1 MDDKIYYEFLAKAT
15 GGDVSGVGYVVGN
28 KVPFKQASSAIKFV
42 RSAMPAVTPDDGMI
56 LKNKE
61 KCAELA
67 RAIRP
72 ELERLK
78 MELDAK
84 NEEARKKLDTLA
96 AQRDSIE
103 EKSLYDQVQKEVLH
117 ERVIEQIGYCS
128 ALHAVWQMLSDR
140 AWELYECGRMK

>member
-28 KVPFKQASSAIKFV
+28 KVPFKQASSAIHYV
-42 RSAMPAVTPDDGMI
+42 RSAIPAVTPDDGMI

-78 MELDAK
+78 LELDAK
-84 NEEARKKLDTLA
+84 NEEARKKLDALA

-103 EKSLYDQVQKEVLH
+103 ERALFDQVQKEVLQ

-128 ALHAVWQMLSDR
+128 ALHQVWQMLSDR
-140 AWELYECGRMK
+140 SWELYECGRMK

>member
-1 MDDKIYYEFLAKAT
+1 MGDKIYYEFLAKAT

-28 KVPFKQASSAIKFV
+28 KVPFKQASNAIKFV
-42 RSAMPAVTPDDGMI
+42 RNAMPAVTPDDGMI
-56 LKNKE
+56 LKSKE

-78 MELDAK
+78 LELDAK
-84 NEEARKKLDTLA
+84 NEEARKKLESLA

-103 EKSLYDQVQKEVLH
+103 EKSLFDQVQKEVLH
-117 ERVIEQIGYCS
+117 ERVIEQIGYCT
-128 ALHAVWQMLSDR
+128 ALHHVWQMLSDR

>member
-28 KVPFKQASSAIKFV
+28 KVPFKQASNAIKFV
-42 RSAMPAVTPDDGMI
+42 RNAMPAVTPDDGMI
-56 LKNKE
+56 LKSKE

-78 MELDAK
+78 LELDAK
-84 NEEARKKLDTLA
+84 NEEARKKLDALA

-103 EKSLYDQVQKEVLH
+103 EKSLFDQVQKEVLH
-117 ERVIEQIGYCS
+117 ERVIEQIGYCT
-128 ALHAVWQMLSDR
+128 ALYHVWQMLSDR
-140 AWELYECGRMK
+140 SWELYECGRMK

>member
-28 KVPFKQASSAIKFV
+28 KVPFKQASNAIKFV
-42 RSAMPAVTPDDGMI
+42 RNAMPAVTPDDGMI
-56 LKNKE
+56 LKSKE

-78 MELDAK
+78 LELDAK
-84 NEEARKKLDTLA
+84 NEEARKKLDALA

-103 EKSLYDQVQKEVLH
+103 EKSLFDQVQKEVLQ
-117 ERVIEQIGYCS
+117 ERVVEQIGYCS

-140 AWELYECGRMK
+140 SWELYECGRMK